1 MKWEKLK
8 ARVQRKH
15 LSRKQSARS
24 AETKCQIL
32 PEPWDRGQRV
42 TVAGNQGK
50 LGEVSHVQVGQ
61 DADEDLEGEERKA
74 QRRQS
79 VEQGIVLI

>member
-1 MKWEKLK
+1 M
-8 ARVQRKH
+8 
-15 LSRKQSARS
+15 
-24 AETKCQIL
+24 
-32 PEPWDRGQRV
+32 

-50 LGEVSHVQVGQ
+50 LGEVSHVKVGK
-61 DADEDLEGEERKA
+61 DADEDLEGEERKT